1 MKKLVIILFLILPL
15 ATFAQSE
22 VATSDVKVETVDSK
36 NDEVKPATAT
46 KAASLKIKAEV
57 INLNHKKSNDI
68 ISIKAYRKSLQVK
81 VKTVK
86 LC

>member
-1 MKKLVIILFLILPL
+1 MKKLVIILFLTLPL

-22 VATSDVKVETVDSK
+22 IATSDVNVETVDSNK
-36 NDEVKPATAT
+36 EEVKTVIKNT
-46 KAASLKIKAEV
+46 AASIKIKAEV